1 MQSLIDF
8 YTRFVTR
15 LNRTA
20 ILISELSL
28 VALVLFTCYAVI
40 ARYFFKSPSVY
51 ATEVCVYL
59 LLLSTWL
66 SVGYVHMVDR
76 HVRVEI
82 FENLLHGKIK
92 TIVRVIS
99 ALCIILFCLV
109 LVWAGYMVAETAYL
123 RHYRSTS
130 ILQFPLWITYG
141 FIPCGGALLG
151 LVALNRLITGD
162 KQLVINKNEAI

>member
-1 MQSLIDF
+1 MHSLIDF
-8 YTRFVTR
+8 YTRFTTR
-15 LNRTA
+15 LNRAA
-20 ILISELSL
+20 ILVSELSL
-28 VALVLFTCYAVI
+28 VTLMLFTCYAVI
-40 ARYFFKSPSVY
+40 ARYFFKSPSIY

-59 LLLSTWL
+59 LLLGTWL
-66 SVGYVHMVDR
+66 SVGYVHQVDR

-82 FENLLHGKIK
+82 FENMFLGKTKKIAR
-92 TIVRVIS
+92 IIS
-99 ALCIILFCLV
+99 ALCIIIFCTV

-162 KQLVINKNEAI
+162 KHLVIDKSEAI